1 MTGKSTGR
9 LFWKFFFAFWS
20 AQLLTSAGVGAAV
33 WMLRGERAERPAH
46 QWQAPGAPAPA
57 PAPVPAWRGPAELR
71 PGPPPTGTMAGAM
84 ADRPRSGARP
94 WLLRPPYLPLLAGGL
109 VSLVFAAALAWYFSR
124 PIRYL
129 QRAFEQ
135 AAAGGLEVR
144 VGPLLSGRRD
154 ELADLGQAFDLMA
167 GQLQQLL
174 EGQRR
179 LLHDVSHEL
188 RSPLA
193 RLQAATDLLAQ
204 QPERAAEFIE
214 RIERESGRMDQLV
227 GELLTLARLDASIAP
242 RQRERVELA
251 ELVANVA
258 EDAAFEGQQRG
269 CRILVE
275 GNQGAVLH
283 GDRELLHR
291 ALENVVRN
299 ALRHSP
305 DGGTVRITSQP
316 EIRPGWLE
324 IRVDDEGPGV
334 PPAELEAIFAPFMR
348 SAGAQAHAGYGLGL
362 AITSRVMSLHGGR
375 ASAENRAGGGLSVR
389 LTLPASAEK

>member
-1 MTGKSTGR
+1 MTGRSTGR

-20 AQLLTSAGVGAAV
+20 AQLLSSAGVGAAI
-33 WMLRGERAERPAH
+33 WMLRGERPAH
-46 QWQAPGAPAPA
+46 QWQAPGAPPTAP
-57 PAPVPAWRGPAELR
+57 PPSWHGPAELLPRPPPAGPMTERAR
-71 PGPPPTGTMAGAM
+71 PGG
-84 ADRPRSGARP
+84 RP

-109 VSLVFAAALAWYFSR
+109 VSLVFAAALAWYFAR
-124 PIRYL
+124 PIRSL
-129 QRAFEQ
+129 RQAFDQ
-135 AAAGGLEVR
+135 AANGQLGVR
-144 VGPLLSGRRD
+144 VGPLLAGRRD
-154 ELADLGQAFDLMA
+154 ELADLGRAFDLMA

-204 QPERAAEFIE
+204 QPERTAEFIE

-227 GELLTLARLDASIAP
+227 GELLTLARLDAGIAP

-269 CRILVE
+269 CRILTE
-275 GNQGAVLH
+275 GDRGAILH

-305 DGGTVRITSQP
+305 DGGSVRITSQP

-334 PPAELEAIFAPFMR
+334 PAAELEAIFAPFMR

-362 AITSRVMSLHGGR
+362 AITSRVMRLHGGR

-389 LTLPASAEK
+389 LTLPTGSEK

>member
-1 MTGKSTGR
+1 MTGKSRSR

-33 WMLRGERAERPAH
+33 WMLRGERGDRPAQH
-46 QWQAPGAPAPA
+46 WQAPGMGMPAAPG
-57 PAPVPAWRGPAELR
+57 WRGATEPR
-71 PGPPPTGTMAGAM
+71 PGPPPAGLLAE
-84 ADRPRSGARP
+84 RPRPGARP
-94 WLLRPPYLPLLAGGL
+94 WLLRPLYLTLLAGGL
-109 VSLVFAAALAWYFSR
+109 VSLLFAAALAWYFAR
-124 PIRYL
+124 PIRSL
-129 QRAFEQ
+129 RQAFDQ
-135 AAAGGLEVR
+135 AANGQLGTR
-144 VGPLLSGRRD
+144 IGPQLAGRRD
-154 ELADLGQAFDLMA
+154 ELADLGRDFDRMA

-204 QPERAAEFIE
+204 QPERAVEFIE
-214 RIERESGRMDQLV
+214 RIERESARMDRLV
-227 GELLTLARLDASIAP
+227 GELLTLARLDAGIAP

-258 EDAAFEGQQRG
+258 EDAAFEGRQRG
-269 CRILVE
+269 CRIVTE
-275 GNQGAVLH
+275 GDGGAVLH

-305 DGGTVRITSQP
+305 DGGLVRITSRIGSQ
-316 EIRPGWLE
+316 PGWLE

-334 PPAELEAIFAPFMR
+334 PEAELEQIFAPFVR
-348 SAGAQAHAGYGLGL
+348 SAGAQAQAGYGLGL
-362 AITSRVMSLHGGR
+362 AITRRVMDLHGGR
-375 ASAENRAGGGLSVR
+375 ARAENRAGGGLSVR
-389 LTLPASAEK
+389 LMLPAG

>member
-20 AQLLTSAGVGAAV
+20 AQLLSSAGVGAAI
-33 WMLRGERAERPAH
+33 WMLRGERAERPAQH
-46 QWQAPGAPAPA
+46 WQAPGAPAA
-57 PAPVPAWRGPAELR
+57 APAWRGPAELR
-71 PGPPPTGTMAGAM
+71 PGPPPAGAM

-109 VSLVFAAALAWYFSR
+109 VSLLFAAALAWYFAR

-135 AAAGGLEVR
+135 AAHGGLEVR

-154 ELADLGQAFDLMA
+154 ELADLGRAFDLMA

-227 GELLTLARLDASIAP
+227 GELLTLARLDAGIAP

-269 CRILVE
+269 YRILVE
-275 GNQGAVLH
+275 GDDGAVLH

-305 DGGTVRITSQP
+305 DGGLVRITSQP

-389 LTLPASAEK
+389 LTLPVSAEK

>member
-33 WMLRGERAERPAH
+33 WMLRGDRPAQH
-46 QWQAPGAPAPA
+46 WQAPGMGMPAAPG
-57 PAPVPAWRGPAELR
+57 WRGPAELR
-71 PGPPPTGTMAGAM
+71 PGPLPPGLLAE
-84 ADRPRSGARP
+84 RPRPRPRPGART
-94 WLLRPPYLPLLAGGL
+94 WLLRPLYLTLLAGGL
-109 VSLVFAAALAWYFSR
+109 VSLVFAAALAWYFAR
-124 PIRYL
+124 PIRSL
-129 QRAFEQ
+129 RQAFDQ
-135 AAAGGLEVR
+135 AANGQLGTR
-144 VGPLLSGRRD
+144 VGPRLAGRRD
-154 ELADLGQAFDLMA
+154 ELADLGRDFDRMA

-214 RIERESGRMDQLV
+214 RIERESGRMDRLV
-227 GELLTLARLDASIAP
+227 GELLTLARLDADIAP
-242 RQRERVELA
+242 RQRERVDLA

-269 CRILVE
+269 CRIVTE
-275 GNQGAVLH
+275 GDSGAVLH

-305 DGGTVRITSQP
+305 DGGTVLITSRAGSQ
-316 EIRPGWLE
+316 PGWLE
-324 IRVDDEGPGV
+324 IRVDDEGSGV
-334 PPAELEAIFAPFMR
+334 PEAELEQIFAPFVR
-348 SAGAQAHAGYGLGL
+348 SAGAQSQAGYGLGL
-362 AITSRVMSLHGGR
+362 AITSRVMRLHGGQ

-389 LTLPASAEK
+389 LTLPAG

>member
-33 WMLRGERAERPAH
+33 WMLRGDRPAQH
-46 QWQAPGAPAPA
+46 WQAPGIGMPAAPG
-57 PAPVPAWRGPAELR
+57 WRGAAELR
-71 PGPPPTGTMAGAM
+71 PGPPTAGLLAE
-84 ADRPRSGARP
+84 RPRPGARP
-94 WLLRPPYLPLLAGGL
+94 WLLRPLSLTLLAGGL
-109 VSLVFAAALAWYFSR
+109 VSLVFAAALAWYFAR
-124 PIRYL
+124 PIRSL
-129 QRAFEQ
+129 RQAFDQ
-135 AAAGGLEVR
+135 AANGQLGTR
-144 VGPLLSGRRD
+144 IGPQLAGRRD
-154 ELADLGQAFDLMA
+154 ELADLGRDFDRMA

-174 EGQRR
+174 DGQRR

-214 RIERESGRMDQLV
+214 RIERESGRMDRLV
-227 GELLTLARLDASIAP
+227 GELLTLARLDAGIAP
-242 RQRERVELA
+242 RQRERVDLA

-269 CRILVE
+269 CRIVTE
-275 GNQGAVLH
+275 GDSGAVLH

-305 DGGTVRITSQP
+305 DGGTVLITSRAGSQ
-316 EIRPGWLE
+316 PGWLE

-334 PPAELEAIFAPFMR
+334 PEAELEQIFAPFVR
-348 SAGAQAHAGYGLGL
+348 SAGAQSQAGYGLGL
-362 AITSRVMSLHGGR
+362 AITSRVMRLHGGQ
-375 ASAENRAGGGLSVR
+375 ASAGNRSGGGLSVR
-389 LTLPASAEK
+389 LTLPAG

>member
-33 WMLRGERAERPAH
+33 WMLRGDRPAQH
-46 QWQAPGAPAPA
+46 WQAPGIGMPAAPG
-57 PAPVPAWRGPAELR
+57 WRGAAEPR
-71 PGPPPTGTMAGAM
+71 PGPPPAGLLAE
-84 ADRPRSGARP
+84 RPRPGARP
-94 WLLRPPYLPLLAGGL
+94 WLLRPLSLTLLAGGL
-109 VSLVFAAALAWYFSR
+109 VSLLFAAALAWYFAR
-124 PIRYL
+124 PIRSL
-129 QRAFEQ
+129 RQAFDQ
-135 AAAGGLEVR
+135 AANGQLGTR
-144 VGPLLSGRRD
+144 IGPQLAGRRD
-154 ELADLGQAFDLMA
+154 ELADLGRDFDRMA

-174 EGQRR
+174 DGQRR

-214 RIERESGRMDQLV
+214 RIERESGRMDRLV
-227 GELLTLARLDASIAP
+227 GELLTLARLDAGIAP
-242 RQRERVELA
+242 RQRERVDLA

-269 CRILVE
+269 CRIVTE
-275 GNQGAVLH
+275 GDSGAVLH

-305 DGGTVRITSQP
+305 DGGTVLITSRAGSQ
-316 EIRPGWLE
+316 PGWLE

-334 PPAELEAIFAPFMR
+334 PEAELEQIFAPFVR
-348 SAGAQAHAGYGLGL
+348 SAGAQSQAGYGLGL
-362 AITSRVMSLHGGR
+362 AITSRVMRLHGGQ
-375 ASAENRAGGGLSVR
+375 AGAENRAGGGLSVR
-389 LTLPASAEK
+389 LTLPAG

>member
-20 AQLLTSAGVGAAV
+20 AQLLTSVGVGAAV
-33 WMLRGERAERPAH
+33 WVLRGDRPAQH
-46 QWQAPGAPAPA
+46 WQAPGIGMPAAPG
-57 PAPVPAWRGPAELR
+57 WRGPAELR
-71 PGPPPTGTMAGAM
+71 PGPPPAGLLAG
-84 ADRPRSGARP
+84 RPRPGARP
-94 WLLRPPYLPLLAGGL
+94 WLLRPLYLTLLAGGL
-109 VSLVFAAALAWYFSR
+109 VSLVFAAALAWYFAR
-124 PIRYL
+124 PIRSL
-129 QRAFEQ
+129 RQAFDQ
-135 AAAGGLEVR
+135 AANGQLGTR
-144 VGPLLSGRRD
+144 VGPRLAGRRD
-154 ELADLGQAFDLMA
+154 ELADLGRDFDRMA

-214 RIERESGRMDQLV
+214 RIERESARMDRLV
-227 GELLTLARLDASIAP
+227 GELLTLARLDAGIAP

-269 CRILVE
+269 CRIVTE
-275 GNQGAVLH
+275 GDSGAVLH

-305 DGGTVRITSQP
+305 DGGLVRITSRAGSQ
-316 EIRPGWLE
+316 PGWLE

-334 PPAELEAIFAPFMR
+334 PEAELEQIFAPFVR
-348 SAGAQAHAGYGLGL
+348 SAGAQSQAGYGLGL
-362 AITSRVMSLHGGR
+362 AITSRVMRLHGGQ

-389 LTLPASAEK
+389 LMLPAG

>member
-33 WMLRGERAERPAH
+33 WMLRGDRPAQH
-46 QWQAPGAPAPA
+46 WQAPGIGMPAAPG
-57 PAPVPAWRGPAELR
+57 WRGAAEPR
-71 PGPPPTGTMAGAM
+71 PGPPPAGLLAE
-84 ADRPRSGARP
+84 RPRPGARP
-94 WLLRPPYLPLLAGGL
+94 WLLRPLSLTLLAGGL
-109 VSLVFAAALAWYFSR
+109 VSLVFAAALAWYFAR
-124 PIRYL
+124 PIRSL
-129 QRAFEQ
+129 RQAFDQ
-135 AAAGGLEVR
+135 AANGQLGTR
-144 VGPLLSGRRD
+144 IGPQLAGRRD
-154 ELADLGQAFDLMA
+154 ELADLGRDFDRMA

-214 RIERESGRMDQLV
+214 RIERESGRMDRLV
-227 GELLTLARLDASIAP
+227 GELLTLARLDAGIAP
-242 RQRERVELA
+242 RQRERVDLA

-269 CRILVE
+269 CRIVTE
-275 GNQGAVLH
+275 GDSGAVLH

-305 DGGTVRITSQP
+305 DGGTVLITSRAGSQ
-316 EIRPGWLE
+316 PGWLE

-334 PPAELEAIFAPFMR
+334 PEAELEQIFAPFVR
-348 SAGAQAHAGYGLGL
+348 SAGAQSQAGYGLGL
-362 AITSRVMSLHGGR
+362 AITSRVMRLHGGQ
-375 ASAENRAGGGLSVR
+375 AGAENRAGGGLSVR
-389 LTLPASAEK
+389 LTLPAG

>member
-33 WMLRGERAERPAH
+33 WMLRGDRPAQH
-46 QWQAPGAPAPA
+46 WQAPGIGMPAAPG
-57 PAPVPAWRGPAELR
+57 WRGAAEPR
-71 PGPPPTGTMAGAM
+71 PGPPPAGLLAE
-84 ADRPRSGARP
+84 RPRPGPRP
-94 WLLRPPYLPLLAGGL
+94 WLLRPLSLTLLAGGL
-109 VSLVFAAALAWYFSR
+109 VSLVFAAALAWYFAR
-124 PIRYL
+124 PIRSL
-129 QRAFEQ
+129 RQAFDQ
-135 AAAGGLEVR
+135 AANGQLGTR
-144 VGPLLSGRRD
+144 IGPQLAGRRD
-154 ELADLGQAFDLMA
+154 ELADLGRDFDRMA

-174 EGQRR
+174 DGQRR

-227 GELLTLARLDASIAP
+227 GELLTLARLDAGIAP
-242 RQRERVELA
+242 RQRERVDLA

-269 CRILVE
+269 CRIVTE
-275 GNQGAVLH
+275 GDSGAVLH

-305 DGGTVRITSQP
+305 DGGTVLITSRAGSQ
-316 EIRPGWLE
+316 PGWLE

-334 PPAELEAIFAPFMR
+334 PEAELEQIFAPFVR
-348 SAGAQAHAGYGLGL
+348 SAGAQSQAGYGLGL
-362 AITSRVMSLHGGR
+362 AITSRVMRLHGGQ

-389 LTLPASAEK
+389 LTLPAG

>member
-20 AQLLTSAGVGAAV
+20 AQLLSSAGVGAAI
-33 WMLRGERAERPAH
+33 WMLRGERGERPVH
-46 QWQAPGAPAPA
+46 QWQAPGMGMPA
-57 PAPVPAWRGPAELR
+57 VPAWRGPAELR
-71 PGPPPTGTMAGAM
+71 PGPPPADAM
-84 ADRPRSGARP
+84 AERLRSGARP

-109 VSLVFAAALAWYFSR
+109 VSLVFAAALAWYFAR

-135 AAAGGLEVR
+135 AAHGGLEVR

-154 ELADLGQAFDLMA
+154 ELADLGRAFDLMA

-227 GELLTLARLDASIAP
+227 GELLTLARLDAGIAP
-242 RQRERVELA
+242 RRRERVELA

-269 CRILVE
+269 CRILTE
-275 GNQGAVLH
+275 GDSAAILH

-334 PPAELEAIFAPFMR
+334 PAAELEAIFAPFMR

-389 LTLPASAEK
+389 LTLPAG